1 MEQFKK
7 KKLPLFI
14 AGAGGKKAAKAPA
27 VHRLKPTIP

>member
-14 AGAGGKKAAKAPA
+14 AGAGGKKKQQK
-27 VHRLKPTIP
+27 LQSYTG